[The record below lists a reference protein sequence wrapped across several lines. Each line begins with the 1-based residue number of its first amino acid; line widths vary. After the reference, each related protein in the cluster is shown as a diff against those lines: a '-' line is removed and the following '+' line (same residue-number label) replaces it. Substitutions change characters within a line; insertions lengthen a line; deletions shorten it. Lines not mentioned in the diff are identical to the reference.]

1 MPEHTEWEIVD
12 TPSAPNGRKSFR
24 QMMQA
29 VLGRRWRWK
38 VAGVGALA
46 VVSLTLFA
54 MLTGVVI
61 LFMTLFGLLSV
72 GVAKLMQW
80 MSGHHAGTH
89 AGVPSAHGNPW
100 HDSRRR

>member
-29 VLGRRWRWK
+29 ILGRRWRWK
-38 VAGVGALA
+38 VAGVGTVA

-72 GVAKLMQW
+72 AVAKLMQW
-80 MSGHHAGTH
+80 ISGHHAGTH
-89 AGVPSAHGNPW
+89 ASVPSTRGNSWQNPQ
-100 HDSRRR
+100 RR